1 MPRLELEMT
10 GPDFPFHLRFLV
22 LPVGLALALA
32 GGARDEVIDF
42 ELAVAGADA
51 FELYQSRG
59 VTLSTHPSIFE
70 TPRARSGRQVLRNVS
85 PGKEAPSPWISIE
98 FAPELD
104 VRRVEFFVGLAETA
118 PGEQVRIVVD
128 GMTPV
133 AISPE
138 TPHIRLPASFDRQEH
153 NLTGGPQGR
162 AAEIATR
169 VELSRKPDESP
180 ISVVRITPVPAA
192 RVILIDDLTFE
203 ARSPRPRSLPS
214 AAPAGTRP
222 AGPASM
228 AGGCDAYTWDMS
240 REMAVWDEPGLSFT
254 SSVDGAITGAPAP
267 VGCRLDVKLHPLAN
281 TRFLAPPERA
291 PAGGWA
297 GLVPVVVPADGLYRV
312 SAGGALWIDV
322 VDGLQP
328 VASAK
333 FEGHAE
339 CAKVH
344 KVVAFPLK
352 AGRRYNVQ
360 LSGSEKPQVSIM
372 VSADR

>member
-1 MPRLELEMT
+1 MRHRRV
-10 GPDFPFHLRFLV
+10 GFHLPSVAL
-22 LPVGLALALA
+22 LGTLAA
-32 GGARDEVIDF
+32 GGSVQVVDF
-42 ELAVAGADA
+42 EQAPAGADA
-51 FELYQSRG
+51 FELYQARG

-70 TPRARSGRQVLRNVS
+70 TLKARSGRHALRNVS
-85 PGKEAPSPWISIE
+85 PGQEAPSRWVSIE
-98 FAPELD
+98 FAPEID

-118 PGEQVRIVVD
+118 PGEPVRIVVD

-153 NLTGGPQGR
+153 SLAGGPQGR

-180 ISVVRITPVPAA
+180 ISVVRITPVPGPSA
-192 RVILIDDLTFE
+192 ILVDDLTFE

-214 AAPAGTRP
+214 PAAPTGTRP

-228 AGGCDAYTWDMS
+228 AGGCDAFTWDMS
-240 REMAVWDEPGLSFT
+240 REMALWDEPGLSFT
-254 SSVDGAITGAPAP
+254 SSVDGSITGVPAP
-267 VGCRLDVKLHPLAN
+267 VGRRLDVKLHPLAN

-297 GLVPVVVPADGLYRV
+297 GLLPVVVPADGLYRI
-312 SAGGALWIDV
+312 SAGGPVWIDV
-322 VDGLQP
+322 VDGLRP

-333 FEGHAE
+333 FEGHAG

-360 LSGSEKPQVSIM
+360 LSGSEKPEVSIM
-372 VSADR
+372 VTADR